1 MLNEKMKSV
10 AMAIEEVIIN
20 ILPIEYQLYIFSG
33 KITLEDI
40 ICQVLVEC
48 CKYAYDNTSD
58 KHSLNYYLKND
69 EQDCLDSDS
78 ERMIR
83 KRTLDYIQARRSIQY
98 KVLQSRGYVIEELLP
113 SDMSNIHEKLAGHK
127 INEFQY
133 WEINNVHNMR
143 IIKAIVEKRIG
154 KRNFTTDTFKD
165 YAKEY
170 DTYFKMLL
178 DEWNNGN
185 DNAVFDFLAMFTIEW
200 KYSFNF
206 FYELA
211 TEMVKCNVSTIP
223 DIEHRISAFCGIPSI
238 NSILSMLNPYLLSG
252 TIHMDSHMIILRQK
266 YIHDIVTLQK
276 DEFEDDLNKFVESLV
291 VVALILTNMT
301 YQKKFIREWF
311 VENSTEE
318 DWISVFKNY
327 NVFKAFVINKDW
339 NNKKKIRYVK
349 ELYNK
354 FSFDY
359 KNPEY
364 RS

>member
-1 MLNEKMKSV
+1 MKSV

-20 ILPIEYQLYIFSG
+20 ILQIEYQLYIFSG
-33 KITLEDI
+33 KITLKDI

-48 CKYAYDNTSD
+48 CKYAYDNTSY
-58 KHSLNYYLKND
+58 KHSLNYYLKID
-69 EQDCLDSDS
+69 QQKCLDSDS

-83 KRTLDYIQARRSIQY
+83 KRTLDYIQERRYIQY
-98 KVLQSRGYVIEELLP
+98 KVLQSRGYAIEGLLP
-113 SDMSNIHEKLAGHK
+113 SDMSNIHEKLSGHQ

-170 DTYFKMLL
+170 DMYFKNLL

-223 DIEHRISAFCGIPSI
+223 DMKRRIVAFCGTPSI
-238 NSILSMLNPYLLSG
+238 DSRLLALNPNLLNG
-252 TIHMDSHMIILRQK
+252 IIPMDSRMIIPRQK
-266 YIHDIVTLQK
+266 YVHDIVTLQK
-276 DEFEDDLNKFVESLV
+276 DQFEDEFNKFVESLV
-291 VVALILTNMT
+291 VIRLILTHMT
-301 YQKKFIREWF
+301 YRKRFIREWF
-311 VENSTEE
+311 VENSTEK
-318 DWISVFKNY
+318 DWISVFRNY
-327 NVFKAFVINKDW
+327 NVFKAFVIDKDW
-339 NNKKKIRYVK
+339 NNKKKIRHIK
-349 ELYNK
+349 ELYNQ
-354 FSFDY
+354 SSYDY